1 MNIKF
6 KKFGLSQT
14 DVQQMREYGILPDK
28 KTLQNLIKAYYSNN
42 PEPDEIAQLQD
53 NLGCWI
59 DEDYIQFLLRYNGG
73 IPSKVKIKGR
83 KIVIDHFLSFK
94 SDYKLNSI
102 IDIYPD
108 FQQYGLPIAKT
119 PSGDSIILSLDGKI
133 RFFNHNIDSIDEEVG
148 IVADNFLELLR
159 KLY

>member
-53 NLGCWI
+53 NLGCRI

-73 IPSKVKIKGR
+73 IPSKVKIKGS

-94 SDYKLNSI
+94 SDYKFNSI

>member
-6 KKFGLSQT
+6 KKFSLNQT

-28 KTLQNLIKAYYSNN
+28 KTLQNLIKAHHSNN

-53 NLGCWI
+53 NLGCRF
-59 DEDYIQFLLRYNGG
+59 DEDYIQFLLKHNGG
-73 IPSKVKIKGR
+73 IPSKVRIKGN

-94 SDYKLNSI
+94 SDFK
-102 IDIYPD
+102 
-108 FQQYGLPIAKT
+108 QYGLPIANT